1 MSDKGYAN
9 PQLLV
14 SPEALHA
21 RLDDA
26 LLCIVDTRPT
36 HEYAA
41 GHIPGAIHLDLYG
54 ISLNNTG
61 PEAFEAFMWMFGYL
75 MGSRGIGSDRTIV
88 FYENDSGIRAARGF
102 WICEYLGH
110 EDVHVLDGGLN
121 AWTEAGYPVTT
132 TCPVPDRAAFKA
144 EPVSERHI
152 GVEEV
157 RDALGR
163 EDFVALDTRGDDE
176 YYARSVR
183 AARGGSIP
191 GAVHI
196 EYVHNLDEKGA
207 FRPAGELREVYER
220 AGVTPEQTIACY

>member
-9 PQLLV
+9 PQLLMTA
-14 SPEALHA
+14 EALHA

-26 LLCIVDTRPT
+26 SLCIVDTRPT

-41 GHIPGAIHLDLYG
+41 GHIPGALHLDLYG

-61 PEAFEAFMWMFGYL
+61 QEAFEAFMWMFGYL

-88 FYENDSGIRAARGF
+88 FCENDSGIRAARGF

-110 EDVHVLDGGLN
+110 GDVHVLDGGLN
-121 AWTEAGYPVTT
+121 AWTEVGYPVTAE
-132 TCPVPDRAAFKA
+132 CPVPERAEFRA
-144 EPVSERHI
+144 EPVPERHI

-157 RDALGR
+157 RASLEQG
-163 EDFVALDTRGDDE
+163 DFVALDTRGEDE
-176 YYARSVR
+176 YYARVAR
-183 AARGGSIP
+183 AARGGAIP

-196 EYVHNLDEKGA
+196 EYVNNLDEKGA
-207 FRPAGELREVYER
+207 FKPAAELREMYER
-220 AGVTPEQTIACY
+220 AGVTPEATIACY